1 MLTALLMIVAII
13 DIMVRNCLWP
23 ALLKL
28 GGKTTDVALTNPPG
42 ARQKTRGVKG
52 QSKTCWYQTRHHGFS
67 LYYGFKIREKFAKN
81 TARLV

>member
-28 GGKTTDVALTNPPG
+28 GGKTTDVALTNPQMLVKRHAVLRVKVKRVG
-42 ARQKTRGVKG
+42 TRQDIMDSPCIMVLK
-52 QSKTCWYQTRHHGFS
+52 Y
-67 LYYGFKIREKFAKN
+67 EKN
-81 TARLV
+81 LLRIQQG